1 MWINEKR
8 GKSILILGNGFDLAH
23 NLPTKYSN
31 FLDFCKIVDKF
42 FKDDMNIFGDWSI
55 DWEDKVDGIENIKI
69 KRKDRFEKYCLEPLG
84 EKGFSNIDLIYE
96 DFCLAMDK
104 AWQMESHNYYLSNIY
119 DSINSNI
126 WYHYLDYMYSN
137 DTIKGDNW
145 IDFETEICQVIK
157 EIDQMELST
166 VDSWKVISKNIDN
179 SVSDKLI
186 RFGNL
191 FDSKFDDTY
200 NNPKMC
206 FTRRSQFTLRDF
218 IKEIY
223 SELEKLIYALDLYM
237 SNIVEKIEIQK
248 KIPEIVSINP
258 DYVINFNYTHTYE
271 NVYEKTNPENRL
283 ETNEDI
289 IRNSK
294 VFHIHGETDLNR
306 DKNEDSNIVLGI
318 DEYWSDEEK
327 DKHTNFTIFK
337 KFAQRIQK
345 KTGDNIYRYLEE
357 IKGIGSNINRYINMS
372 VDKNNNYVSE
382 VYVFGHSLDI
392 TDKDII
398 SEFIGNDAT
407 SVKIYCRDKESEGEL
422 IANTIRLIG
431 EDKLIEKSYRKFA
444 NLEYIILNNND

>member
-1 MWINEKR
+1 MGINEKR
-8 GKSILILGNGFDLAH
+8 GKRILILGNGFDLAH

-42 FKDDMNIFGDWSI
+42 FKDDIDIFGNWYI
-55 DWEDKVDGIENIKI
+55 DDDIENIKI
-69 KRKDRFEKYCLEPLG
+69 KRKDRFEKYCLEPLR
-84 EKGFSNIDLIYE
+84 KKRFSNIDFIYE
-96 DFCLAMDK
+96 DFCHAIDK
-104 AWQMESHNYYLSNIY
+104 AWLEENHNYYLSNIY
-119 DSINSNI
+119 DSIKSNI

-157 EIDQMELST
+157 EIDQMKLSIT
-166 VDSWKVISKNIDN
+166 DSWEVISENIDN
-179 SVSDKLI
+179 SMSDKLV

-191 FDSKFDDTY
+191 FDSKFNQYHPNTVF
-200 NNPKMC
+200 KS
-206 FTRRSQFTLRDF
+206 RSQFTLRDF

-223 SELEKLIYALDLYM
+223 SELEELIYALDLYM

-258 DYVINFNYTHTYE
+258 DYIINFNYTHTYE
-271 NVYEKTNPENRL
+271 NVYEKTNPENRDD
-283 ETNEDI
+283 TNEDI

-294 VFHIHGETDLNR
+294 VFHIHGETNLNR
-306 DKNEDSNIVLGI
+306 HKNKDSNIVLGI

-357 IKGIGSNINRYINMS
+357 IKGIGSNINRYTNMS
-372 VDKNNNYVSE
+372 DDKNNNYVSK

-407 SVKIYCRDKESEGEL
+407 SVRIFCRSKQSEGEL
-422 IANTIRLIG
+422 IAKTINLIG
-431 EDKLIEKSYRKFA
+431 EDKLIEKSYRKIA